1 MKDFV
6 PYYKSFDHITRSEF
20 IDKHTSIIAQER
32 LPSGNPNTAILM
44 VDGTYAFIFLKVG
57 KIIST
62 KPYSMYKGR
71 FLVKPMRNVASDDY
85 IIDSIGP
92 YLADRRNND
101 AVISNKLYV

>member
-1 MKDFV
+1 MMSTK
-6 PYYKSFDHITRSEF
+6 PYSMYKGRF
-20 IDKHTSIIAQER
+20 
-32 LPSGNPNTAILM
+32 P
-44 VDGTYAFIFLKVG
+44 
-57 KIIST
+57 T